1 LSVPHPMGVPQGVL
15 GSARWVHGDKTQG
28 ANSVPISWSARESAI
43 SEHVTDMG
51 HDIKLTGQG
60 MSMDHLMA
68 KGSRNTVESE

>member
-1 LSVPHPMGVPQGVL
+1 VYLAQPGGSTGTRPKEQTAYLYL
-15 GSARWVHGDKTQG
+15 GQPEK
-28 ANSVPISWSARESAI
+28 SAI